1 VHWRGLAYIVLAR
14 ADLFNLP
21 YGNEH
26 IGGGAQALEG
36 HNQEGRSRK
45 GAARI
50 FWDSLTPEERSAEM
64 KRRAKVRKRNKAGKA
79 KSK

>member
-1 VHWRGLAYIVLAR
+1 MVMSTSEAGRRRWKGTTKKERT
-14 ADLFNLP
+14 
-21 YGNEH
+21 E
-26 IGGGAQALEG
+26 QA
-36 HNQEGRSRK
+36 K